1 MLPALAVVLAAASQ
15 PPPAVP
21 VDAISGVI
29 EAFRTHQVVA
39 LSDSYRDERAHAF
52 LLSLV
57 RDPRFSAVVDDI
69 VVEFGTARYQDV
81 IDRFDRGED
90 VPYDTL
96 RRVWQD
102 ATMPHRA
109 NDYPINEE
117 FFRAVRT
124 LNATLSPDRRL
135 RLLLGE
141 PPIDWD
147 KVRTRDDHSKWLA
160 MRDAFP
166 AALIQTEVIAKE
178 RRALVVYGSLHFQ
191 PKNIQSNFDME
202 DWRAQTI
209 VSLIERAGPTR
220 VFTIWGFSDVA
231 SIQPDAASWRAPSL
245 ARLRGTELG
254 AVDASRYVPWIK
266 SRFAVEDGKMVPVPG
281 NQWRK
286 LRADDQIDAILYLG
300 GPSNATM
307 SQWSP
312 ALCADT
318 SYIEMRLKRIAIVGP
333 PMEAKNLKKYCA
345 SVAKPELPS
354 LPAVPVEPIPA
365 ILDAFRSHRVVALGE
380 GRHGNEQG
388 HAFRLS
394 LIRDPRFAAAV
405 NDIVVECGNARY
417 QETMDRFVRGE
428 NVPYESL
435 RLVWQNTTQPHAGC
449 DRPIYEDFYRT
460 VRAVNARLPRDR
472 QLRVLLGDP
481 PVDWDS
487 ADVKRDREKWMQER
501 DRYPADVI
509 RRDVL
514 AKQRRG
520 LIIYG
525 DGHLQR
531 KQLLAN
537 YEMTH
542 PLAQTIVSLLEG
554 SEKTRVFTIKTEAG
568 IDLQKLQADVGSWPK
583 PSLAIVRGTVLGAAD
598 YAAYNPAVTSRFRVL
613 DGKLVAIPRDEWRT
627 LRMEEQFDAVLYLG
641 PPSAITISRLSPT
654 LCGDPAYM
662 RMRLGRIAS
671 EGPRFEADRLK
682 EYCASL
688 AAKEE

>member
-1 MLPALAVVLAAASQ
+1 MLAAVAIALAASQ
-15 PPPAVP
+15 TPPPAVP
-21 VDAISGVI
+21 VDAISGII

-39 LSDSYRDERAHAF
+39 LSDAHRDERAHAF

-57 RDPRFSAVVDDI
+57 RDPRFSTTVNDI
-69 VVEFGTARYQDV
+69 VVEFGTARHQDV
-81 IDRFDRGED
+81 MDRFVRGED

-102 ATMPHRA
+102 ATMPHGA

-117 FFRAVRT
+117 FFRAIRT
-124 LNATLSPDRRL
+124 LNATTPPDRRL
-135 RLLLGE
+135 RVLLGE

-147 KVRTRDDHSKWLA
+147 NVRTRDDHSKWLA

-191 PKNIQSNFDME
+191 RKNIQSNFDME

-231 SIQPDAASWRAPSL
+231 GIQPDAASWRAPSL
-245 ARLRGTELG
+245 ARLRGTALG
-254 AVDASRYVPWIK
+254 AVDVTRYVPWIK
-266 SRFAVEDGKMVPVPG
+266 ARFAVQDGKIVPVPE
-281 NQWRK
+281 NQWRT
-286 LRADDQIDAILYLG
+286 LRAEEQIDAVLYLG
-300 GPSNATM
+300 PSSGTTM

-312 ALCADT
+312 ALCADA
-318 SYIEMRLKRIAIVGP
+318 SYMEMRLKRIAIVGIAI
-333 PMEAKNLKKYCA
+333 EAENLKKYCA
-345 SVAKPELPS
+345 SVAKEELPS
-354 LPAVPVEPIPA
+354 RPAVPVEPIAA
-365 ILDAFRSHRVVALGE
+365 ILDAFRSHRIVALGE

-394 LIRDPRFAAAV
+394 LIRDPRFAATV

-449 DRPIYEDFYRT
+449 DRPIYEDFYRA
-460 VRAVNARLPRDR
+460 VRAVNAGLPRDR

-487 ADVKRDREKWMQER
+487 ADVKRDRERWMQER

-554 SEKTRVFTIKTEAG
+554 SEETRVFSIKTEAG

-583 PSLAIVRGTVLGAAD
+583 PSLAIIRGTVLGAAD
-598 YAAYNPAVTSRFRVL
+598 YAAYNPSVTSRFRVV
-613 DGKLVAIPRDEWRT
+613 DGKLVAIPRDEWRA
-627 LRMEEQFDAVLYLG
+627 LRMEQQFDAVLYLG
-641 PPSAITISRLSPT
+641 PPSAMTISRLSPA

-662 RMRLGRIAS
+662 TMRLARIAS
-671 EGPRFEADRLK
+671 EGPQSEGDRLK
-682 EYCASL
+682 EYCATL
-688 AAKEE
+688 TPKED